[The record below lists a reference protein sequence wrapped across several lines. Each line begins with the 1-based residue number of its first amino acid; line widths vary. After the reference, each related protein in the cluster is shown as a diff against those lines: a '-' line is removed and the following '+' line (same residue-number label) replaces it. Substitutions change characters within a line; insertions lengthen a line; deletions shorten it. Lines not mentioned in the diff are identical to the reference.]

1 LFESGKLENI
11 KRKDAP
17 LSISL
22 VPNSERTAIEKQL
35 VEQISNPRI
44 KVSKDITKEL
54 HLLPIVQ
61 RYYESIYGLKE
72 LYLYRGVI
80 RAYLGKYS
88 DAIQDFISYE
98 CCETGS

>member
-44 KVSKDITKEL
+44 KVSKEVTKEL
-54 HLLPIVQ
+54 H
-61 RYYESIYGLKE
+61 
-72 LYLYRGVI
+72 
-80 RAYLGKYS
+80 
-88 DAIQDFISYE
+88 
-98 CCETGS
+98 